1 MDEWELLNTE
11 DGLALQDAMYG
22 LTKEYENDDT
32 QIPAPNLVGDQPMG
46 QCCFVVWASER
57 VD

>member
-22 LTKEYENDDT
+22 LTKEYKNDDT
-32 QIPAPNLVGDQPMG
+32 QIPATNLVGDQPM
-46 QCCFVVWASER
+46 A
-57 VD
+57 